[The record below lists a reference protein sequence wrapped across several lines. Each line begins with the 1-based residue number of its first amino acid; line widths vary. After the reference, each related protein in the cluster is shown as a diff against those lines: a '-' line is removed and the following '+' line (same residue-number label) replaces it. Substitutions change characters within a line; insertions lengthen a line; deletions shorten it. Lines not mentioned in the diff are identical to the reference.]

1 MHMRLLSAL
10 ESLCLDPEH
19 WISLMSIFPPSNSRY
34 LQMVEVMDL
43 AELIERHIEFASPL
57 EPVKAEGL

>member
-1 MHMRLLSAL
+1 
-10 ESLCLDPEH
+10 
-19 WISLMSIFPPSNSRY
+19 
-34 LQMVEVMDL
+34 MVEVMDL